1 MTNTKAMKAH
11 FKNFTLFVNAKHNVT
26 EVSGKS
32 IHTHSINSVSVKN
45 NENGVISNIKSKL
58 TEKQIGKLLTAA
70 DYPSKKDG
78 KDYQFGK
85 AMRTAVKKVFDMN
98 FIRDSYSQN
107 ATDLKEKDSAY
118 AFVDATGGIVKIWII
133 DVDYKNQYANC
144 FIDRIVGTVT
154 CIVCK
159 EEKDARSTCDIYQ
172 ELICDNNGR
181 EGRANPFAK
190 GNNMTH
196 HIEHMNKVETR
207 GRKARKVEA
216 VITVNSTLE
225 ENNAATVEHIEKF
238 NEVVEIVN
246 DQQAEFEAMKAKLA
260 EFEAM
265 KAEIAQL
272 KAAMNPTQE
281 LIKAMQPRA
290 RSIFSRPVATA
301 KQEAIL
307 DLEALRNIPFDF
319 DKEIERL

>member
-1 MTNTKAMKAH
+1 MSNSKAMKAH
-11 FKNFTLFVNAKHNVT
+11 FKNFTLFVNAKHVVG
-26 EVSGKS
+26 EIGSKKLHS
-32 IHTHSINSVSVKN
+32 YSINSVSVKN
-45 NENGVISNIKSKL
+45 NVDGVISNLKTKL

-85 AMRTAVKKVFDMN
+85 AMRQAIKSVFDMN
-98 FIRDSYSQN
+98 TSRDAYSQN
-107 ATDLKEKDSAY
+107 GTDLKEKDSAY
-118 AFVDATGGIVKIWII
+118 AFIDTTGGIVKIWII
-133 DVDYKNQYANC
+133 DVDYSNQYAKC
-144 FIDRIVGTVT
+144 FVDRVTGTIT

-159 EEKDARSTCDIYQ
+159 EEKDTRSTCEIYQ

-196 HIEHMNKVETR
+196 HIEHMNKIETR

-216 VITVNSTLE
+216 VITENSTLE
-225 ENNAATVEHIEKF
+225 ENNAATVELKEKYNEAVDLF
-238 NEVVEIVN
+238 NE
-246 DQQAEFEAMKAKLA
+246 QQAEI
-260 EFEAM
+260 EAM

-281 LIKAMQPRA
+281 LIKAMQPRTG
-290 RSIFSRPVATA
+290 SIFARPVATA
-301 KQEAIL
+301 KQEAMIDL
-307 DLEALRNIPFDF
+307 DAIRAVPFTFDTELERI
-319 DKEIERL
+319 

>member
-1 MTNTKAMKAH
+1 MTNSKAMKAH
-11 FKNFTLFVNAKHNVT
+11 FKNFTLFVNAKHVVG
-26 EVSGKS
+26 ELGSKKLHS
-32 IHTHSINSVSVKN
+32 YSINSVSVKN
-45 NENGVISNIKSKL
+45 NADGVISNLKSKL

-85 AMRTAVKKVFDMN
+85 AMRQAIKSVFDMN
-98 FIRDSYSQN
+98 TVRDAYSQN
-107 ATDLKEKDSAY
+107 GTDLKEKDSAY
-118 AFVDATGGIVKIWII
+118 AFIDTTGGIVKIWII
-133 DVDYKNQYANC
+133 DVDYSNQYAQC
-144 FIDRIVGTVT
+144 FVDRITGTVT

-159 EEKDARSTCDIYQ
+159 EEKDARSTCEIYQ

-196 HIEHMNKVETR
+196 HLEHMNKIETR

-225 ENNAATVEHIEKF
+225 ENNAATVEIKEKY

-246 DQQAEFEAMKAKLA
+246 DQQSELEAMKAKLA
-260 EFEAM
+260 EFEKM
-265 KAEIAQL
+265 KEELAQL
-272 KAAMNPTQE
+272 KSMMNPRQS
-281 LIKAMQPRA
+281 
-290 RSIFSRPVATA
+290 SIFTRGILTA
-301 KQEAIL
+301 KQEACIDL
-307 DLEALRNIPFDF
+307 DAPFNF
-319 DKEIERL
+319 EEIERS